1 MIPIFKPAYNTEKIL
16 AEMARIFDEGWTG
29 LGQECIRFEQ
39 ALARRLQSDY
49 SVFLNSATAALHLAV
64 ECLQLP
70 RGSRIAVPD
79 ITFISTATAALYAGH
94 VPVLLPV
101 DDNIQL
107 DLDALERVID
117 DVDAVIVVHYS
128 GNCCDMD
135 RLVALC
141 KAHGRPLIEDCAH
154 ALGSSYKGRPLG
166 TFGELG
172 CFSFHS
178 VKNLPIADGGLVIG
192 HARYEEPLRSLRWL
206 GIDKPTYERTG
217 RRYNHSYDV
226 TRLGYKCHGNDL
238 MAVVGLANLEL
249 LDAHNARR
257 KAIHDRYTAEL
268 EWLQFPQVGAHT
280 QSAHHLVS
288 CCIDD
293 RDRFIDYM
301 AEGGVAIGVHYRPIS
316 SLSFYARYGT
326 PAVRERSDR
335 LFRRL
340 ATLPC
345 YPDLTADQQTCVINL
360 MNQFHQ
366 GQPLPVGVP
375 RAIVTAIAVGGWPA
389 VEAFAALGML

>member
-1 MIPIFKPAYNTEKIL
+1 MIPLFKPAYNTEKIL
-16 AEMARIFDEGWTG
+16 AEMARIFEVGWTG
-29 LGQECIRFEQ
+29 LGRECIAFEQ
-39 ALARRLQSDY
+39 ALASRLQSEY
-49 SVFLNSATAALHLAV
+49 GVFLNSATAALHLAV

-70 RGSRIAVPD
+70 RGSKIAVPD
-79 ITFISTATAALYAGH
+79 ITFISTATAVLYPGH

-107 DLDALERVID
+107 DLDALERVIE

-141 KAHGRPLIEDCAH
+141 RSRGVPLIEDCAH
-154 ALGSSYKGRPLG
+154 ALGSTYKGRPLG
-166 TFGELG
+166 TFGEFG

-192 HARYEEPLRSLRWL
+192 HKRHEEPLRSLRWL
-206 GIDKPTYERTG
+206 GIDKPTYERMGPT
-217 RRYNHSYDV
+217 YSYSYDV
-226 TRLGYKCHGNDL
+226 TRVGYKCHGNDL

-257 KAIHDRYTAEL
+257 KEIHDRYVAEL
-268 EWLQFPQVGAHT
+268 GWLQFPRIAAHT
-280 QSAHHLVS
+280 QSCHHLVE
-288 CCIDD
+288 CGIDD
-293 RDRFIDYM
+293 RDRFITFM
-301 AEGGVAIGVHYRPIS
+301 AERGVTIGVHYRPIS
-316 SLSFYARYGT
+316 SLSLYSQYAAPG
-326 PAVRERSDR
+326 VRERSYQ
-335 LFRRL
+335 LFLRL

-345 YPDLTADQQTCVINL
+345 FPGLTAEQQGYIIEQ

-366 GQPLPVGVP
+366 DSNV
-375 RAIVTAIAVGGWPA
+375 RAITPPA
-389 VEAFAALGML
+389 

>member
-1 MIPIFKPAYNTEKIL
+1 MIPLFKPAYNTEKIL
-16 AEMARIFDEGWTG
+16 TAMARIFDAGWTG
-29 LGQECIRFEQ
+29 LGQECVAFEQ
-39 ALARRLQSDY
+39 AIASRLQSEY
-49 SVFLNSATAALHLAV
+49 SVFLNSGTAALHLAI

-70 RGSRIAVPD
+70 PGSRIAVPD

-107 DLDALERVID
+107 DLDALA
-117 DVDAVIVVHYS
+117 DVAEDIDAVITVHYS

-141 KAHGRPLIEDCAH
+141 AEHRLPLIEDCAH
-154 ALGSSYKGRPLG
+154 AMGSSYKGRPLG

-178 VKNLPIADGGLVIG
+178 VKNLPIADGGIVIG
-192 HARYEEPLRSLRWL
+192 KRRYEELLRSLRWL
-206 GIDKPTYERTG
+206 GIDKPTYERMG
-217 RRYNHSYDV
+217 RTYSYSYDV

-257 KAIHDRYTAEL
+257 KEIHDRYDAEL
-268 EWLQFPQVGAHT
+268 DWLYIPRIEAHT
-280 QSAHHLVS
+280 QSSHHLVA

-293 RDRFIDYM
+293 RDRFIKYM
-301 AEGGVAIGVHYRPIS
+301 ADGGVTVGVHYKPIS
-316 SLSFYARYGT
+316 SLSLYAKYGT
-326 PAVRERSDR
+326 PAVRERSYR
-335 LFRRL
+335 LFLRL

-345 YPDLTADQQTCVINL
+345 YPALTADQQTHIIDL
-360 MNQFHQ
+360 MNEFHH
-366 GQPLPVGVP
+366 G
-375 RAIVTAIAVGGWPA
+375 RH
-389 VEAFAALGML
+389 AAAM